1 MSRILKMKEDLQKEI
16 RKVSANDLVYSS
28 MGKRCIHN
36 RDKSWKRTHT
46 IVTTTTLQ
54 EKIEITVM
62 DNRLIYI
69 LSHLYIFIEFCFVF
83 GCFNDMSK
91 NITFTECRC
100 HWSINEDNT
109 KKLCKK
115 KQFGL
120 LVMMLEGCC
129 SCKFATIILV
139 RLNFLLLWYV
149 CTSFVLST
157 LLCGNHRLISWGT
170 N

>member
-1 MSRILKMKEDLQKEI
+1 MKEDLQKEI

-69 LSHLYIFIEFCFVF
+69 LSHLYIFYGILFCFWVF
-83 GCFNDMSK
+83 
-91 NITFTECRC
+91 
-100 HWSINEDNT
+100 
-109 KKLCKK
+109 L
-115 KQFGL
+115 
-120 LVMMLEGCC
+120 
-129 SCKFATIILV
+129 
-139 RLNFLLLWYV
+139 
-149 CTSFVLST
+149 
-157 LLCGNHRLISWGT
+157 
-170 N
+170 